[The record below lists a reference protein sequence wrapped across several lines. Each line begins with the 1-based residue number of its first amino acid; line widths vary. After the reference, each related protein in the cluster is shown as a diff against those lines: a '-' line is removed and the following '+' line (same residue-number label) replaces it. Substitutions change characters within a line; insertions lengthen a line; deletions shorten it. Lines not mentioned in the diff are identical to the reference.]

1 MEEDRMI
8 ELTARRVAELLAPTQ
23 KDVLTAREAADYMGV
38 TLQYLYRLTSA
49 RLIPHSKPTGKVLYF
64 RRVELEDWLTANRVP
79 TLEETRTRAAA
90 RLAKKGG
97 AR

>member
-1 MEEDRMI
+1 M
-8 ELTARRVAELLAPTQ
+8 ARRVAELLAPTQ

-49 RLIPHSKPTGKVLYF
+49 RLIPYSKPTGKVLFF

-79 TLEETRTRAAA
+79 TVEETRTRAAA
-90 RLAKKGG
+90 RLAEKGG
-97 AR
+97 TRD